1 MAGLLDSKTRV
12 IDGKLTSRGRMSL
25 TDGGFEVKYV
35 SFSDSGANYEDDGNG
50 VAVEPLRIGFEM
62 SSTANDE
69 ITITTDNFGSLNSFA
84 GADSV
89 LNADG
94 TTTQTV
100 GNVTGSSSTLAIIT
114 SGSLESFKNQRLIST
129 KNALLDD
136 PGLSISPTQA
146 SFVVSDSVPFNGEPS
161 VSSIDDVESLFA
173 DRRLSK
179 SIRFQ
184 YLPPIQRTI
193 TSVGNEVLLGEY
205 VDVREDPLTEQEIED
220 QISSSQSQKFTFSKL
235 TKSNEVCIQLF
246 ESSSS
251 GLEKLDI
258 IKYGELQQR
267 TEGGAQRNLYFVGKV
282 YDDSFG
288 NATFVNIFDVVL
300 E

>member
-35 SFSDSGANYEDDGNG
+35 SFSDSGATYEDNGNG
-50 VAVEPLRIGFEM
+50 VAIEPLRIGFEM
-62 SSTANDE
+62 FSTSNDE
-69 ITITTDNFGSLNSFA
+69 ITITTDSFGSLNSFA

-136 PGLSISPTQA
+136 PGLSASPTQA
-146 SFVVSDSVPFNGEPS
+146 SFVVSDTVPFNGEPS

-205 VDVREDPLTEQEIED
+205 VDVREDPLTEQEIEE
-220 QISSSQSQKFTFSKL
+220 QIFSSQSQKFTFSKL
-235 TKSNEVCIQLF
+235 TKFNEVCIQLF

>member
-35 SFSDSGANYEDDGNG
+35 SFSDSGANYEDNGSG
-50 VAVEPLRIGFEM
+50 VAIEPLRIGFETF
-62 SSTANDE
+62 STSNDE
-69 ITITTDNFGSLNSFA
+69 ITITTDNFGSLNAFA
-84 GADSV
+84 GADSF

-94 TTTQTV
+94 TTAQTV
-100 GNVTGSSSTLAIIT
+100 GNLTGSNSTLAIIA

-129 KNALLDD
+129 KNVLLDD
-136 PGLSISPTQA
+136 PGLSTSPSQA
-146 SFVVSDSVPFNGEPS
+146 SFIVSDTVPFNGEPS
-161 VSSIDDVESLFA
+161 VSSIDDIESLFA

-193 TSVGNEVLLGEY
+193 TSVGNEALLGEY

-220 QISSSQSQKFTFSKL
+220 QVYSSQNQKFTFSKL
-235 TKSNEVCIQLF
+235 TKFNEVCMQFF

-267 TEGGAQRNLYFVGKV
+267 TESGAQRNLYFVGKV

-288 NATFVNIFDVVL
+288 NATFVNLFDVVL

>member
-35 SFSDSGANYEDDGNG
+35 SFSDSGANYEDNGSG
-50 VAVEPLRIGFEM
+50 VAVEPLRIGFETF
-62 SSTANDE
+62 STSNDE
-69 ITITTDNFGSLNSFA
+69 ITITTDNFGSLNAFA
-84 GADSV
+84 GADSF

-100 GNVTGSSSTLAIIT
+100 GNLTGSNSTLAIIA

-129 KNALLDD
+129 KNVLLDD
-136 PGLSISPTQA
+136 PGLSTSPSQA
-146 SFVVSDSVPFNGEPS
+146 SFIVSDTVPFNGEPS
-161 VSSIDDVESLFA
+161 VSSIDDIESLFA

-193 TSVGNEVLLGEY
+193 TSVGNEALLGEY

-220 QISSSQSQKFTFSKL
+220 QIYSSQNQKFTFSKL
-235 TKSNEVCIQLF
+235 TKFNEVCMQFF

-267 TEGGAQRNLYFVGKV
+267 TESGAQRNLYFVGKV

-288 NATFVNIFDVVL
+288 NATFVNLFDVVL